1 MYKFLLIKEQ
11 IFSQGT
17 PFFYVLATFTNCNM
31 VNKNNSARYN
41 FSLNPRYKK
50 TTLNTIILLFSNIAN
65 MTTAET
71 KKSIYS
77 SLIATSLLCV
87 ATDGLDGGPPGL
99 EEVVVEESA
108 EGHHHG
114 AVQDDHCNLHHR
126 VQHVHVAYAKRSFI
140 CTGKPIFTLRHDA
153 AMN

>member
-1 MYKFLLIKEQ
+1 
-11 IFSQGT
+11 
-17 PFFYVLATFTNCNM
+17 M

-50 TTLNTIILLFSNIAN
+50 NNLKYNYFIIFKHCKHDNSRD
-65 MTTAET
+65 

-114 AVQDDHCNLHHR
+114 AVQDDHGNLHHR

-140 CTGKPIFTLRHDA
+140 CTGKPICTLRHDA